1 MIKRIYTYQ
10 NRNSESNDRRDN
22 DHKKRERKQVFSIW
36 MKITKQA
43 GHLLPVKHLINDL
56 ICLIIKALS
65 HNFIFLSFHSIP
77 PLLYVHYRRIAFILN
92 VINIFINPLLLN
104 ERFMASSLF
113 YLTLM

>member
-65 HNFIFLSFHSIP
+65 HNFILFGFLSLLFDLHARLRFHRH
-77 PLLYVHYRRIAFILN
+77 VAKKKGGVR
-92 VINIFINPLLLN
+92 
-104 ERFMASSLF
+104 
-113 YLTLM
+113 